1 MQPVATRTTSEQKWK
16 PCQLAAV
23 PLDSLLQKA
32 PAALTLSFSLVLLGS
47 VPGRGHR
54 LAGTSGSERLDGGR
68 TSASARGTSRNLSES
83 GISVKTTG
91 TTSVCNFR

>member
-1 MQPVATRTTSEQKWK
+1 MQPVATRTTSEQKWDT
-16 PCQLAAV
+16 CELAAV

-54 LAGTSGSERLDGGR
+54 LAGTSGSERLAGGR
-68 TSASARGTSRNLSES
+68 KRA
-83 GISVKTTG
+83 
-91 TTSVCNFR
+91 